1 MKRINHKSS
10 AVLILISIIITSL
23 MVFSIG
29 CVKKEEKE
37 IKIGAVMPLTGDG
50 AVYGDP
56 QRKAAELAVSEINE
70 KGGLLGRKVVLVPQ
84 DDKKQPTEAANIAH
98 MFNSSKDIVGVIG
111 HPNSGTAK
119 AASPIYNEKNMPF
132 VITSATNP
140 DITMQGFKNVF
151 RFAPTDDMQGISD
164 ANFIFDS
171 LKTNSIVILHD
182 NDAYGKGLADQ
193 VKQHF
198 ESLGGKVLLFDA
210 IAVGENDYRS
220 ILSKAKKLK
229 PAVIFYGG
237 MHPEAAKLL
246 KQAKEIGLNTKFVF
260 GDGCFDEEL
269 LKLSGTDGK
278 NVYVSFLA
286 APWEEVP
293 TAKNFVDKYQ
303 KLYGNVPPFAPY
315 GYDAV
320 MVLAEGIKRAGSKDA
335 DKVIAALHAPD
346 FVFEGVTGKIK
357 FDSNGQVTDRAFYFY
372 TFNDNGNF
380 VLYK

>member
-1 MKRINHKSS
+1 MKKNIFKSS
-10 AVLILISIIITSL
+10 VVITTISIIILSL
-23 MVFSIG
+23 IVFIG

-37 IKIGAVMPLTGDG
+37 IKIGSVMPLTGDG
-50 AVYGDP
+50 AVYGEP
-56 QRKAAELAVSEINE
+56 QRKAAELATTEINE
-70 KGGLLGRKVVLVPQ
+70 KGGLLGRKVVLVAQ
-84 DDKKQPTEAANIAH
+84 DDKKEPKEAANIAQ
-98 MFNSSKDIVGVIG
+98 MFTSSKDIIGVIG
-111 HPNSGTAK
+111 HPNSGAAI
-119 AASPIYNEKNMPF
+119 AASKIYSEKNMPF

-140 DITMQGFKNVF
+140 VITQQGFKNIF

-164 ANFIFDS
+164 ADFIFNI
-171 LKTNSIVILHD
+171 LKVSALVVIHD
-182 NDAYGKGLADQ
+182 NAAYGKGLASQ

-210 IAVGENDYRS
+210 IMAGESDYRS
-220 ILSKAKKLK
+220 LLSKLKNYK
-229 PAVIFYGG
+229 PAAVFYGG
-237 MHPEAAKLL
+237 MHTEAAKLL
-246 KQAKEIGLNTKFVF
+246 KQAKEIGLDSKFIF
-260 GDGCFDEEL
+260 GDGCFDESL

-286 APWEEVP
+286 APWQEVP
-293 TAKNFVDKYQ
+293 SAKSFVEKYQ

-320 MVLAEGIKRAGSKDA
+320 MVLAEGIRRAGSTDA
-335 DKVIAALHAPD
+335 NKVITALRAPD
-346 FVFEGVTGKIK
+346 FTIEGVTGKIK